1 MDDLHDGSYLFR
13 YRLYESVENLHL
25 RIQFGNE
32 EIEHTVKGHLY
43 SDGCYCPESN
53 RTRWSEALEC
63 PSVGSSAQLRQ
74 DFQIFDQIDMKQV
87 IQKAKDKYFQHQ
99 QSYALCHYALKNNK
113 VGAGE
118 ELSKEQWIALSF
130 WWIDPSK
137 MSWWTRR
144 LSHILGRSSSVAVSK
159 GSATYETLVD
169 KHAGLV

>member
-1 MDDLHDGSYLFR
+1 MTRLSDQLSVHSYRKVDDLHDGSYLFR
-13 YRLYESVENLHL
+13 YRLYDSVENLHL

-43 SDGCYCPESN
+43 SDGCYCPERN

-99 QSYALCHYALKNNK
+99 QSYALCHYAIKNNK
-113 VGAGE
+113 VRAGK
-118 ELSKEQWIALSF
+118 ELRKEQ
-130 WWIDPSK
+130 
-137 MSWWTRR
+137 
-144 LSHILGRSSSVAVSK
+144 
-159 GSATYETLVD
+159 
-169 KHAGLV
+169 